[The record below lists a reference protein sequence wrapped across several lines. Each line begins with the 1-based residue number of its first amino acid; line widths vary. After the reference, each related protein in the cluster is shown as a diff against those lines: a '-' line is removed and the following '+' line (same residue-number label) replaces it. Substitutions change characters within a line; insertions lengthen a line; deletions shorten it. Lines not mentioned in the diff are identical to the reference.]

1 MEVVVVVVEADDG
14 GRVAKAAGMA
24 ESIIFPK

>member
-1 MEVVVVVVEADDG
+1 MEVVAVLEEADDD